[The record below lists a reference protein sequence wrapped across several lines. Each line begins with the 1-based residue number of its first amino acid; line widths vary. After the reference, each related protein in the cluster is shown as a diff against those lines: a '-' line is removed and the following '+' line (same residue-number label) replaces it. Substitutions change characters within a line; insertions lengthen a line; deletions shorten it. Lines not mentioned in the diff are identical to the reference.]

1 MPKPIPSLR
10 WRKIV
15 HVPTSCEKL
24 FIAEEINDLYD
35 TSPLEEKMYLEMK
48 KRKIEAERQY
58 YVKVGDQFY
67 CLDFGIFCRDGN
79 IDVECDGEKYY
90 VLPEALAKDRE
101 RNNELTSFGWRILRF
116 SGKEI
121 NQTINNCFGKIER
134 TVGSLGGISEVKVL
148 N

>member
-1 MPKPIPSLR
+1 
-10 WRKIV
+10 
-15 HVPTSCEKL
+15 
-24 FIAEEINDLYD
+24 
-35 TSPLEEKMYLEMK
+35 
-48 KRKIEAERQY
+48 
-58 YVKVGDQFY
+58 
-67 CLDFGIFCRDGN
+67 
-79 IDVECDGEKYY
+79 
-90 VLPEALAKDRE
+90 LPEALAKDRE